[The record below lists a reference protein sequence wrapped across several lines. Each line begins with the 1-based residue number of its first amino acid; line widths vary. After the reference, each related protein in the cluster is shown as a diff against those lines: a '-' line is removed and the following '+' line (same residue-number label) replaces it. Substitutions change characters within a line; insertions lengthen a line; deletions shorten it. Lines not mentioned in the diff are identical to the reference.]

1 MMHRKPAWPH
11 VLLICDVFFMRTA
24 KARAF
29 LLGIGLA
36 MAQGLCSASAEDA
49 AKDADLVA
57 HGEYVAEVADCK
69 ACHTSASGKP
79 YAGGFKVDT
88 PFGPI
93 YSSNITPDSKT
104 GIGKWTFEDFK
115 KAVHAGIRPN
125 GEFLYPAMPFDSYTK
140 IVEGDLEALW
150 AYLRTVPPVQE
161 FTKANG
167 LRFPFDIRKSMIA
180 WRWLFFD
187 EGFFRLDENK
197 GHLWNRGAYLVQ
209 ALGHCGDCHT
219 PRNFMGAQITSRS
232 L

>member
-150 AYLRTVPPVQE
+150 A
-161 FTKANG
+161 
-167 LRFPFDIRKSMIA
+167 I
-180 WRWLFFD
+180 
-187 EGFFRLDENK
+187 
-197 GHLWNRGAYLVQ
+197 
-209 ALGHCGDCHT
+209 CG
-219 PRNFMGAQITSRS
+219 P
-232 L
+232 